1 VQDSSDMRRRAAFT
15 FAGVLAALLLT
26 ALLGGCHQ
34 SQAPAQLPMAV
45 VAVAVHTSSSGEAGA
60 PLRYPVE
67 VAARYSNAMSFR
79 VAGQLIERRVRLGDV
94 VRKGEVVARL
104 DSADAEKQATT
115 ARAALAAAESRLTFN
130 SSKPKMHT
138 ARRWRRALKRRTSW
152 CSP

>member
-1 VQDSSDMRRRAAFT
+1 VQESNDMRRRAAFT
-15 FAGVLAALLLT
+15 FAGELAALLLA
-26 ALLGGCHQ
+26 ALLGGCHP
-34 SQAPAQLPMAV
+34 SQTPPQLPVAV

-115 ARAALAAAESRLTFN
+115 ARAARPPWSVRASPGASAR
-130 SSKPKMHT
+130 SS
-138 ARRWRRALKRRTSW
+138 AVSG
-152 CSP
+152 